1 MNSQNIL
8 VNQESSV
15 CVTLP
20 YPGIH
25 IAMSCKNLPPAS
37 GDFCDS
43 WLTII
48 FTHFIYRLIHCGQ
61 NTVVSLME
69 SIQQWIFLSKLTGKN
84 LREINKRSCLAMS
97 NQNLDENAIN
107 AKQRKT
113 TYSLQGEET
122 NFIRKLGNYKS
133 FFLQSPL
140 FFF

>member
-1 MNSQNIL
+1 MNSQNIT

-15 CVTLP
+15 CVTLS
-20 YPGIH
+20 YPRIH
-25 IAMSCKNLPPAS
+25 TTMSCKNLPPAS

-61 NTVVSLME
+61 NTVGTGNPT
-69 SIQQWIFLSKLTGKN
+69 IQQWIFLSKLAGKN

-113 TYSLQGEET
+113 TYSFQGDGT

-133 FFLQSPL
+133 FFLQSPII
-140 FFF
+140 FS